1 MGVVIMTTHWEAITY
16 SQSAVESLLSVEDPE
31 NKTLVRPLLDGRVI
45 VVSKE
50 NDKENELLVK
60 MHAGLWA
67 TCYDLTG
74 KQYIIYH
81 NGFELFTEEYSSVY
95 VLFFKEY
102 TLALV
107 FSRHIS

>member
-1 MGVVIMTTHWEAITY
+1 MNG
-16 SQSAVESLLSVEDPE
+16 P
-31 NKTLVRPLLDGRVI
+31 LVRPLLDGRVI